1 LICSCKH
8 KKTLQLMN
16 KKPIVP
22 WEFETKNNPRSRS
35 AKARF
40 AKKI

>member
-1 LICSCKH
+1 
-8 KKTLQLMN
+8 MN
-16 KKPIVP
+16 KKPIIP
-22 WEFETKNNPRSRS
+22 TEIEIKNNPRSRS